1 MANSDFPAG
10 LAFVTGGSGGI
21 GGAIVEAFA
30 RAGSDVVFTYRNG
43 LERAQA
49 VAERA
54 AAHGVKVEMRQVK
67 LEDPESLAAALAEIE
82 ESGRKIHSFVYASG
96 PTVNVGY
103 VGDLSVENWRNI
115 FEHDT
120 IACFSLVKAA
130 LAFLK
135 KHPVSETS
143 AGSITTITSSQKFRP
158 ESKGVLSAS
167 PKAAV
172 EALIFATAKEYARF
186 KIRANVVQSG
196 WVMAGQVDG
205 GIDGQMNAD
214 ALKSIVAQIPLRR
227 LGSAAEVAEGVV
239 FLSSAK
245 ASFVTGATLVIDGG
259 MHL

>member
-1 MANSDFPAG
+1 MPSTDFPTG

-43 LERAQA
+43 
-49 VAERA
+49 AERA
-54 AAHGVKVEMRQVK
+54 AAVQARAAAHGISVQSRQVI
-67 LEDPESLAAALAEIE
+67 LEDPESLAAALKEIE
-82 ESGRKIHSFVYASG
+82 DSGRKIHSFVYASG
-96 PTVNVGY
+96 PQVHVGF
-103 VGDLSVENWRNI
+103 VGDLTVEQWRNI

-120 IACFSLVKAA
+120 IACFSFVKAA

-135 KHPVSETS
+135 SHPVTPEA
-143 AGSITTITSSQKFRP
+143 AGSITAITSSQKFRP
-158 ESKGVLSAS
+158 ETRGVLSAS

-186 KIRANVVQSG
+186 KIRANIIQSG
-196 WVMAGQVDG
+196 WVMGGQINDG
-205 GIDGQMNAD
+205 IGGQMDDA

-227 LGSAAEVAEGVV
+227 LGSPDEVAEGAV
-239 FLSSAK
+239 FVSSAK
-245 ASFVTGATLVIDGG
+245 ASFITGATLVIDGG

>member
-1 MANSDFPAG
+1 MANENFPAG
-10 LAFVTGGSGGI
+10 VAFVTGGSGGI

-43 LERAQA
+43 LERAEKVRARA
-49 VAERA
+49 VE
-54 AAHGVKVEMRQVK
+54 HGVNVEMRQVK
-67 LEDPESLAAALAEIE
+67 LEEPESLDAALAGIE
-82 ESGRKIHSFVYASG
+82 KIHSFVYASG

-103 VGDLSVENWRNI
+103 VGDLTVENWRNI

-135 KHPVSETS
+135 KHPVSEAS

-172 EALIFATAKEYARF
+172 EALMFATAKEYARF

-227 LGSAAEVAEGVV
+227 MGSAAEVAEGVV

-245 ASFVTGATLVIDGG
+245 ASFITGATLVIDGG